1 MTLFKE
7 QALDKFVLFSTLTK
21 KEQEFLEQYKS
32 PKFEASIWKQIPIE
46 YLDSVKATLKKTGY
60 KFRVIYRGPR
70 GHYWDQASTWKQD
83 ARAFSLYL
91 K

>member
-1 MTLFKE
+1 M
-7 QALDKFVLFSTLTK
+7 DKFVLFSTLTK
-21 KEQEFLEQYKS
+21 EEQDFLDQYKS
-32 PKFEASIWKQIPIE
+32 PKSEASIWKQIPIE
-46 YLDSVKATLKKTGY
+46 YLNNVKLALKKTGY

-70 GHYWDQASTWKQD
+70 RRYWDQASTWKQD